1 MRFFIGGILGLFSAL
16 SVWASES
23 PRYWGQSDSMKTLN
37 QAAKANE
44 QDARFTRA
52 IGIILD
58 STNNGII
65 ISEVFLDM
73 PAYSAGLCKG
83 DKLLAINHRPIA
95 SLITAVALTQNIKAD
110 FVMVDVQRNDMRIC
124 RRVEVQDG
132 RPQFIGA
139 YRDGRTL
146 SLAVS
151 LFANNTAEQFTD
163 IVKHY
168 SPSELDT
175 LILDLR
181 TTVGGSRHEA
191 QKIARLLGGSQN
203 RRDHDIKII
212 VLQNEFAPSAVSA
225 LAEMLTHQR
234 EAEVWGKTPRTSIA
248 PDVSGPNAETTES
261 TQPELPV
268 VAAAS
273 SAPVQWNIADFRE
286 RHPVPSAKAQQHP
299 MMLAHNNIAPLVW
312 GINGNAFA
320 AMNLV
325 RATGM

>member
-1 MRFFIGGILGLFSAL
+1 MRFFIGGILGLISAV

-23 PRYWGQSDSMKTLN
+23 PRSWGQSDSIKTLH
-37 QAAKANE
+37 QASTPHE

-52 IGIILD
+52 IGITLD
-58 STNNGII
+58 STSNGII
-65 ISEVFLDM
+65 ISEVFLGM

-83 DKLLAINHRPIA
+83 DKLLAVNHRPIA
-95 SLITAVALTQNIKAD
+95 SLINAISLTQNIKAD

-124 RRVEVQDG
+124 RRVGVQDG

-139 YRDGRTL
+139 YQDGRTL
-146 SLAVS
+146 SLAIS
-151 LFANNTAEQFTD
+151 LFANNSAEQFSD

-175 LILDLR
+175 VILDLR
-181 TTVGGSRHEA
+181 TNAGGSRYEA

-203 RRDHDIKII
+203 RRDQDIKII
-212 VLQNEFAPSAVSA
+212 VLQSETAPAAVSA
-225 LAEMLTHQR
+225 LAEMLIQQR
-234 EAEVWGKTPRTSIA
+234 EAEVWGKSPHASTA
-248 PDVSGPNAETTES
+248 PDVSGPNAAQTAS
-261 TQPELPV
+261 MQPELPV
-268 VAAAS
+268 TATAS
-273 SAPVQWNIADFRE
+273 SAPVQWNMADFRE
-286 RHPVPSAKAQQHP
+286 RHPIPSSKAQQHP

-325 RATGM
+325 RASL